1 MKIVIIPSH
10 NQVKHIPEIIQNYEK
25 QTLLPDLL
33 LFVLDRCKDN
43 SEEILRSTVCKL
55 RIEYITKET
64 GENFSAGLTRDFGVE
79 YIQKNYPEYEMI
91 VFTDGDCIPSNKL
104 IELHY
109 ENIKQSN
116 KSIVSCGMRNKQ
128 KESGEWEIDER
139 LSPLWINEFSFND
152 KNSRLIV
159 SNQLTLDNIFTYS
172 CNFAFNKNAIELCQN
187 INVLLSNSKRV
198 FNPEFDGSW
207 GGEDSFVS
215 HCLYRTGNYILL
227 TTKDCY
233 VDHFWHIE
241 SSKIDKNKK
250 LTLQKTLSK
259 KLERLILNNKID
271 APIQTVKKAYHI
283 SFGPC
288 DTNNEIKNCSD
299 VSGLDSN
306 ISFYIDHIC
315 EKYSLERLK
324 NVFRYFLT
332 NNIRTDICESSIVRV
347 SDYDIYYC
355 KQLLGYMKFYLV
367 DDVIE
372 FVDDVDKFKLISSSG
387 SFLEYSSDK

>member
-1 MKIVIIPSH
+1 M
-10 NQVKHIPEIIQNYEK
+10 
-25 QTLLPDLL
+25 
-33 LFVLDRCKDN
+33 
-43 SEEILRSTVCKL
+43 
-55 RIEYITKET
+55 
-64 GENFSAGLTRDFGVE
+64 
-79 YIQKNYPEYEMI
+79 
-91 VFTDGDCIPSNKL
+91 
-104 IELHY
+104 
-109 ENIKQSN
+109 
-116 KSIVSCGMRNKQ
+116 
-128 KESGEWEIDER
+128 
-139 LSPLWINEFSFND
+139 
-152 KNSRLIV
+152 
-159 SNQLTLDNIFTYS
+159 
-172 CNFAFNKNAIELCQN
+172 
-187 INVLLSNSKRV
+187 

-207 GGEDSFVS
+207 GGEDSFIS

-227 TTKDCY
+227 TTKECY

-250 LTLQKTLSK
+250 LIIQKTLSK

-299 VSGLDSN
+299 VCGLESN

-387 SFLEYSSDK
+387 SFLEYGSDK